1 MLSHSPDETRDIL
14 VASADHSSVSAR
26 RTVAEALP
34 RIHSQQRELALV
46 LADRLLLNDDLSVII
61 LTASFVGG
69 LARLSEEEFVPRA
82 NVILESGV
90 ERAVQRLVESGLRDY
105 LSANPSD
112 PHSMLVTAWLVS
124 SQVGRSRV
132 GNLIA
137 EQAGVAPAAFVA
149 TCSSIFAK
157 DTIAY
162 GELLRWI
169 EMRNPESLE
178 LL

>member
-1 MLSHSPDETRDIL
+1 LT
-14 VASADHSSVSAR
+14 
-26 RTVAEALP
+26 
-34 RIHSQQRELALV
+34 
-46 LADRLLLNDDLSVII
+46 LADRLLLNDDLSVAI

-82 NVILESGV
+82 NVVLESGV
-90 ERAVQRLVESGLRDY
+90 ERAVQRLVESGLRDH

-112 PHSMLVTAWLVS
+112 PHSMLVTAWLAS

-137 EQAGVAPAAFVA
+137 EQAGVAPDSFVA
-149 TCSSIFAK
+149 TCSAISAE
-157 DTIAY
+157 DTIAHE
-162 GELLRWI
+162 ELLRWI